1 MGKLKFCKKI
11 VYIDFFYKN
20 NLKMLKEVTV
30 ERKVIYNCCNISFGR
45 FFHNWAAVG
54 TAKVLLKKI

>member
-1 MGKLKFCKKI
+1 
-11 VYIDFFYKN
+11 
-20 NLKMLKEVTV
+20 MLKEVTV

-54 TAKVLLKKI
+54 TAKVLLKKFKEGRVLSTFN